1 PCCASSTSKVLRYF
15 PVAPFASSALLP
27 SGAVTV
33 MPSRRIGTWSGK
45 NSWLDTAASKVT
57 QTSPP
62 VTTACDGM
70 IHCLCAEAVMG
81 STAARASASARVFF
95 IFGLR
100 KGMRVVWPGS
110 GLDRDVHRAKF
121 GLSPRLARL
130 RRSCRPVEGDL
141 QQLPAADFA
150 HGFDDHAVA
159 PRRQAGQPRIAGV
172 ELQRVAA
179 GGTGRA
185 GDAVHRHLLRAPGL
199 APPLAQVGQPLG
211 AVAFGGVLHH
221 VPDRK
226 I

>member
-62 VTTACDGM
+62 LTTACDGM

-110 GLDRDVHRAKF
+110 DL
-121 GLSPRLARL
+121 
-130 RRSCRPVEGDL
+130 GD
-141 QQLPAADFA
+141 
-150 HGFDDHAVA
+150 
-159 PRRQAGQPRIAGV
+159 
-172 ELQRVAA
+172 
-179 GGTGRA
+179 
-185 GDAVHRHLLRAPGL
+185 GDAVQAHRHVVGEEQLVGHRGVEGHPDVATVDHGLRRDDPLLVRGGGHGQHGGEGKRECEGL
-199 APPLAQVGQPLG
+199 LHLRSPERNACR
-211 AVAFGGVLHH
+211 VAGL
-221 VPDRK
+221 
-226 I
+226 